1 MNEKFYEREG
11 AVFRKREDHPL
22 EIFGQQSG
30 KFFPYTGDAYRVTH
44 GGPYGGADVVTL
56 EQAREF
62 MDVEPVDY
70 PEAQPT

>member
-56 EQAREF
+56 E
-62 MDVEPVDY
+62 
-70 PEAQPT
+70 